1 MAIAGGHVGMLLNC
15 LKLFVVDL
23 PTQLP
28 VVAWSAGAMSLTERV
43 VLYNDRGPSGVI
55 GSEVWDRGLGR
66 APRIVAMPHA
76 RRRLQMN
83 DPSVLRVLVR
93 RFGDARCLLLDD
105 GATVSLGPNGELPAE
120 ARIISDDGLVH
131 TLQENS

>member
-1 MAIAGGHVGMLLNC
+1 
-15 LKLFVVDL
+15 
-23 PTQLP
+23 
-28 VVAWSAGAMSLTERV
+28 
-43 VLYNDRGPSGVI
+43 
-55 GSEVWDRGLGR
+55 
-66 APRIVAMPHA
+66 
-76 RRRLQMN
+76 MN